1 MQIIRRRFFPRQNAF
16 TLVELLVVIA
26 IIALLMGI
34 LLPALTA
41 ARKQAQATVCRS
53 NLRQIGFAL
62 NLYAEAWN
70 FFIPRGTGSTGDTWF
85 QQLLPYLGGRQKAV
99 DFRDVKIYRCPSY
112 PNKNQPVCYVNN
124 GWKFTTP
131 DLPGTTIEVPTRIF
145 GLKKLDTKIYMAD
158 SEDGSWRGILIDPNH
173 ASWFENDVWST
184 NHLAS
189 NVSAAQ
195 TESDGRRVARTRH
208 SQGTT
213 RPGCHYLFLDWHVEW
228 MMADNVTYKSWRF
241 EYDF

>member
-1 MQIIRRRFFPRQNAF
+1 MMMRRWFFVPRNAF

-41 ARKQAQATVCRS
+41 ARRQGQATVCRS
-53 NLRQIGFAL
+53 NLRQIGIAL
-62 NLYAEAWN
+62 NFYAEAWN
-70 FFIPRGTGSTGDTWF
+70 FFVPRGAGSSGDTWF
-85 QQLLPYLGGRQKAV
+85 QQVIPYLGGRQKMV

-112 PNKNQPVCYVNN
+112 PNKNQPVCYVVN
-124 GWKFTTP
+124 GWRFNSPT
-131 DLPGTTIEVPTRIF
+131 DTIGASVESPTRIS

-158 SEDGSWRGILIDPNH
+158 SEDGPWRGLIIDPAH
-173 ASWFENDVWST
+173 PSWFESDVWSS

-189 NVSAAQ
+189 NISALQDSAN
-195 TESDGRRVARTRH
+195 GRRVARIRH
-208 SQGTT
+208 SKGAT

-228 MMADNVTYKSWRF
+228 VMADNVTYKSWRF